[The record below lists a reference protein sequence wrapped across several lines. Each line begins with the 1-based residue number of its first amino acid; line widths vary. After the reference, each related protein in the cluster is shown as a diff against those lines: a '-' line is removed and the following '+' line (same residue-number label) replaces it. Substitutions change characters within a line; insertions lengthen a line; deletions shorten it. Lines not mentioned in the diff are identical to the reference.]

1 MDWSQTDLFSP
12 GSVLAEQVAISI
24 LRPLHRGTI
33 FGHQGESVRDLF
45 FQHCQTTVGL
55 LDQYVQNWPLV
66 EYTYTVVCCT
76 NSVALALVPVLD
88 DTRTHDMFARACEII
103 DASSRDFPISTYV
116 LQGIQALAW
125 VLKVKIPPT
134 AAAHLESSASDGI
147 GEQELRDLPVALR
160 IPYLD
165 VAGNVAPGDGKD
177 AAAQG
182 AELGVLLS
190 KWSAMSLAE

>member
-1 MDWSQTDLFSP
+1 MFL
-12 GSVLAEQVAISI
+12 G
-24 LRPLHRGTI
+24 
-33 FGHQGESVRDLF
+33 
-45 FQHCQTTVGL
+45 HCQTTVEL
-55 LDQYVQNWPLV
+55 LDRYVQTWPLV

-76 NSVALALVPVLD
+76 NNVALALVPVLD
-88 DTRTHDMFARACEII
+88 DTRTHDMFARACKII
-103 DASSRDFPISTYV
+103 DASARDFPISTYV

-125 VLKVKIPPT
+125 AMKVNIP
-134 AAAHLESSASDGI
+134 AAAAPYVENTNDAF

-165 VAGNVAPGDGKD
+165 AAGNVTPDDGRN
-177 AAAQG
+177 ATAQG